1 MTVTAIDH
9 VNLSVPSARLPE
21 MLRFYTGIVGLVEGE
36 RPRFDFPGHWL
47 YADDGRLAVLHL
59 ASYSEDELE
68 LAQPT
73 GRFNHLCFRMRG
85 LPELK
90 ARLDAAG
97 LQYREQRR
105 EGNPVIQ
112 VFVRDP
118 AGVMV
123 ELSFERAA
131 ESGA

>member
-36 RPRFDFPGHWL
+36 RPHFNFPGHWL
-47 YADDGRLAVLHL
+47 YADGARLAVLHL
-59 ASYSEDELE
+59 ASYSEDELA

-73 GRFNHLCFRMRG
+73 GRFNHVCFRMTG
-85 LPELK
+85 LAALK
-90 ARLDAAG
+90 GRLDAAG

-112 VFVRDP
+112 LFVRDP

-123 ELSFERAA
+123 ELSFDRKA
-131 ESGA
+131 EGDV